1 GIAGHSDRE
10 LRGLEI
16 LHELTACHVFLLGN
30 EGQLLDVLLEERLLN
45 DGESVQEILARAFV
59 AVEANTLLGCD
70 PTLGVAGSVLM
81 PVAAEEEEAV
91 EGLDVAKARFTFSAA
106 SPNWFSCKNLSTRD
120 NSESGSSFLMA
131 EGMIKGAGVGLEAEA
146 LALGGS
152 GLGRG
157 AGEEVGVGGEGTAA
171 IIHAHSHVDTPRMER
186 VSGFKD
192 SKMRMRPCAFG
203 RNLRPNKSQ
212 TTDSRVTRGLI
223 VGTVALEVSKRSS
236 PWRQKH
242 AWVLAQ
248 EALEKRGGA
257 LLMPPNGGAELINGA
272 HVEALMGQ
280 SNHIGYCIAVMEVAP
295 YEKAQ
300 RTPKCARCRN
310 HGIVSALKGHKRY
323 CRWKDCFCAKCT
335 LIAERQRV
343 MAAQVALRRQ
353 QAQEEAE
360 AKQKGIRILS
370 TEDEVSEKNER
381 SSPIEEEAASPPVSW
396 PGTSSTPEYHE
407 IIWNSQFSTKKPKR
421 ASENK
426 SEDDMIIL
434 NQQAYSLQQRYLAA
448 AVAAS
453 AAGFG
458 QNFLENSAP
467 PDLHVAPIL
476 RHIEVPVYPRYP
488 MGNIYFPDKEP
499 N

>member
-1 GIAGHSDRE
+1 
-10 LRGLEI
+10 
-16 LHELTACHVFLLGN
+16 
-30 EGQLLDVLLEERLLN
+30 
-45 DGESVQEILARAFV
+45 
-59 AVEANTLLGCD
+59 
-70 PTLGVAGSVLM
+70 
-81 PVAAEEEEAV
+81 
-91 EGLDVAKARFTFSAA
+91 
-106 SPNWFSCKNLSTRD
+106 
-120 NSESGSSFLMA
+120 
-131 EGMIKGAGVGLEAEA
+131 
-146 LALGGS
+146 
-152 GLGRG
+152 
-157 AGEEVGVGGEGTAA
+157 
-171 IIHAHSHVDTPRMER
+171 
-186 VSGFKD
+186 
-192 SKMRMRPCAFG
+192 
-203 RNLRPNKSQ
+203 
-212 TTDSRVTRGLI
+212 
-223 VGTVALEVSKRSS
+223 
-236 PWRQKH
+236 
-242 AWVLAQ
+242 
-248 EALEKRGGA
+248 
-257 LLMPPNGGAELINGA
+257 
-272 HVEALMGQ
+272 
-280 SNHIGYCIAVMEVAP
+280 MEVAP

-396 PGTSSTPEYHE
+396 PGTSSTPAVEPEQPHPQQQQQPPIPPLHHHHHHQHHLQQQQQQQHHQHQPKVVEKELYTLE
-407 IIWNSQFSTKKPKR
+407 VLFPYVSKIDILNTFMKSDKNFLRAVQLLLKKPKR